1 MASPL
6 PTPPRPRVALRPL
19 WRAAGWG
26 VLALACLYGVALVAL
41 SRPAAEAAL
50 RRRIL
55 AGLRASVGDVT
66 LGPDVHVSPLLRV
79 SFGPLAIAGAR
90 PGAPPVLRVERI
102 EARPRLL
109 ALLAGRAELASVRMT
124 GVRVEAGRSGRSLL
138 ELGERLRG
146 PPARRG
152 AVPARA
158 PAAAAPEP
166 APEADEAAPWPSVQA
181 RALVIAFVLGGKTV
195 ELGPIDAHL
204 SRARGDGE
212 ERLRAD
218 LRLPGG
224 GTATV
229 DARREASGWR
239 ATLGV
244 RHLGPAAIPEALGAG
259 AVSLREGTL
268 SLDAT
273 LDAAPDLSRL
283 GGRAVLAVEGAS
295 VAGERIGAEPL
306 GPISATAEGDVAW
319 EGAERRV
326 SLSGGRVVLF
336 GAIPA
341 AVSGQARLGP
351 GLPFELSVR
360 LDRLDFAAAVAA
372 LPAALGLP
380 PEAPR
385 PAGTLDAH
393 LDLAG
398 PLLAPAAWTVD
409 AGLDLS
415 RMRDAARRAPPVAL
429 RAPFVHRPE
438 VEHGT
443 PPEILVGPRNPA
455 FVPLASLPQHVIR
468 AVTASEDAGFYG
480 HSGFEFEELRN
491 AFAASAERGRLVRG
505 GSTISQQLAKNL
517 YLSREKTL
525 ARKVREAALT
535 VALEATVPKARLLEI
550 YLNVAEWGPGLW
562 GIGPAARHWFGVP
575 AAELTP
581 RQAAF
586 LATVIPNP
594 VRFHFMWARGA
605 PTEAWDQRV
614 DELLLKMAAQ
624 QVLDPDAL
632 DAALVEPLAFARPG
646 AAVGPGAT
654 PAP

>member
-1 MASPL
+1 MASPS
-6 PTPPRPRVALRPL
+6 PTPSRPRLALRPL
-19 WRAAGWG
+19 WRAAAWG
-26 VLALACLYGVALVAL
+26 ALALACLYGVALVAL

-79 SFGPLAIAGAR
+79 SFGPLVIAGAR
-90 PGAPPVLRVERI
+90 PGAPPVLRVERV

-146 PPARRG
+146 SPSRR
-152 AVPARA
+152 AAAPARA
-158 PAAAAPEP
+158 PSPAAPEP
-166 APEADEAAPWPSVQA
+166 PQDADEAPWPSVQVRDLVVA
-181 RALVIAFVLGGKTV
+181 FALHGRYV
-195 ELGPIDAHL
+195 ELGPLDARL
-204 SRARGDGE
+204 ARDRGDGE

-224 GTATV
+224 ATAAV
-229 DARREASGWR
+229 DARREPSGWR
-239 ATLGV
+239 VTLGV
-244 RHLGPAAIPEALGAG
+244 RHLGPAAIPEALGAE
-259 AVSLREGTL
+259 AVSLRDGTL

-283 GGRAVLAVEGAS
+283 GGRAVLAVEGAT

-319 EGAERRV
+319 QGAERRV

-341 AVSGQARLGP
+341 AVSGGARLGP

-360 LDRLDFAAAVAA
+360 LEKLDFAAAVAA
-372 LPAALGLP
+372 LPPALGLP

-398 PLLAPAAWTVD
+398 PLLAPAAWTLD
-409 AGLDLS
+409 AGLDLA
-415 RMRDAARRAPPVAL
+415 RMREAARRAPPVAL

-438 VEHGT
+438 VERGT
-443 PPEILVGPRNPA
+443 PPEILVGPRNPD

-491 AFAASAERGRLVRG
+491 AFAAAAERGRLVRG

-646 AAVGPGAT
+646 AALGPGAA

>member
-1 MASPL
+1 M
-6 PTPPRPRVALRPL
+6 RPL
-19 WRAAGWG
+19 WRAAASGA
-26 VLALACLYGVALVAL
+26 LALACLYGVALVAL

-90 PGAPPVLRVERI
+90 PGAPPVLRVERV

-109 ALLAGRAELASVRMT
+109 ALLAGRAELASVRLA

-146 PPARRG
+146 APARR
-152 AVPARA
+152 AAAPARA
-158 PAAAAPEP
+158 PAVPAPEP
-166 APEADEAAPWPSVQA
+166 AQDADEAPWPSVQV
-181 RALVIAFVLGGKTV
+181 RELVVAFAVHGRYV
-195 ELGPIDAHL
+195 ELGPLDARL
-204 SRARGDGE
+204 ARDRGDGD

-224 GTATV
+224 ATASV
-229 DARREASGWR
+229 DARREPSGWR
-239 ATLGV
+239 VTLGV
-244 RHLGPAAIPEALGAG
+244 RHLGPAAIPEALGAE
-259 AVSLREGTL
+259 AVSLRDGTL

-273 LDAAPDLSRL
+273 LDAPPDLSRF
-283 GGRAVLAVEGAS
+283 GGRAVLAVEGAT
-295 VAGERIGAEPL
+295 VAGDRIGAEPL

-319 EGAERRV
+319 QGAERRV

-360 LDRLDFAAAVAA
+360 LERLDFAAAVAA
-372 LPAALGLP
+372 LPPALGLP

-393 LDLAG
+393 VDLAG
-398 PLLAPAAWTVD
+398 PLLAPAAWTLD

-415 RMRDAARRAPPVAL
+415 RMREAARRAPPVAL

-438 VEHGT
+438 VERGT
-443 PPEILVGPRNPA
+443 PPEILVGPRNPD
-455 FVPLASLPQHVIR
+455 FVPLSSLPPHVIR

-491 AFAASAERGRLVRG
+491 AFAAAAERGRLVRG

-517 YLSREKTL
+517 FLSREKTL

-605 PTEAWDQRV
+605 PTQAWDQRV
-614 DELLLKMAAQ
+614 DDLLLKMAAQ
-624 QVLDPDAL
+624 QVLDPDTL